1 MPATDIADEVQAH
14 LLSAVQV
21 VQENVVSAL
30 EWVSE
35 QAETRLPDAVVRL
48 ANRLPE
54 ATQYVDKGFDT
65 AEEWL
70 RQQRDFAARVTD
82 AMKPSA

>member
-1 MPATDIADEVQAH
+1 MPATDIADEVQAQ

-48 ANRLPE
+48 ANHLPE
-54 ATQYVDKGFDT
+54 ATHYVDKGFDT
-65 AEEWL
+65 AEQWL
-70 RQQRDFAARVTD
+70 RNQRDFAARVTD